1 MAGTSGADSPAS
13 GAAELTSAG
22 ASVGAGE
29 DSTGPATGASVA
41 GPSGSTLETASI
53 LGVTAGAS
61 VEGGTSGAAEE
72 DDPASGVGASVLG
85 DSADSDSV
93 VTTGASVA
101 GEEEDE
107 DSTGPATGPS
117 VVGTSSP
124 ASGVTGAS
132 VESGTSEG
140 AEVEEANPASGTDA
154 GASVDTS
161 IGPAEE
167 LTPLSDPPSSVDS
180 AGSGVVDSEPDEVDP
195 LSPVVGTDGA
205 FVGGL
210 ISMVGTPDPVGGCV
224 WMSTGV
230 SVVITSGSSVE
241 ISPPLGPALLLLDS
255 DTWEPEEIADD
266 SVVAAGATASFV
278 SETGGIT
285 SGDSVSL
292 TRAGGASVASV
303 PVVPEVSPDGAAD
316 DGSTGCDSVVAGGS
330 VAAGRRASFDSEITS
345 GNSVDDDGKTVVVGG
360 SVAGSS
366 VDDDGDAEEEL
377 SLLVSGVTIAS
388 ASSVVTEGSGVVAT
402 SDGDSVSVVSES
414 TDSLS
419 SPDPSPPAPFVN
431 GSSGFCV
438 TGAPDPSP
446 PVDMSVTCSSGFCV
460 GSTGATGVA
469 DVVAGSSSWSSHSKT
484 GQHLLGMKTGLQLG
498 M

>member
-1 MAGTSGADSPAS
+1 MDGDTSTGPAEEDGASVAGTSGADSPAS

-29 DSTGPATGASVA
+29 DTTGPATGASVA

-101 GEEEDE
+101 GEEDE

-132 VESGTSEG
+132 VEGGTSEG
-140 AEVEEANPASGTDA
+140 AEVEEADPASGTDA
-154 GASVDTS
+154 GASVDAS

-167 LTPLSDPPSSVDS
+167 VPLSDPPSSVGS

-224 WMSTGV
+224 WLSTGI

-255 DTWEPEEIADD
+255 DTWDPEEIADD

-316 DGSTGCDSVVAGGS
+316 DDGSTGCDSVVAGVS

-388 ASSVVTEGSGVVAT
+388 VSSVVTEGSGVVAT

-419 SPDPSPPAPFVN
+419 S
-431 GSSGFCV
+431 
-438 TGAPDPSP
+438 PDPSP

>member
-29 DSTGPATGASVA
+29 DSTGPATGASVT

-72 DDPASGVGASVLG
+72 
-85 DSADSDSV
+85 AD
-93 VTTGASVA
+93 
-101 GEEEDE
+101 
-107 DSTGPATGPS
+107 
-117 VVGTSSP
+117 
-124 ASGVTGAS
+124 
-132 VESGTSEG
+132 
-140 AEVEEANPASGTDA
+140 PASGTDA
-154 GASVDTS
+154 GASVDAS

-167 LTPLSDPPSSVDS
+167 LTPLSDPPSSVGS

-195 LSPVVGTDGA
+195 LSPVVGGTDGA

-241 ISPPLGPALLLLDS
+241 ISPPLGPALLLDS

-292 TRAGGASVASV
+292 TRAGGASGRQQAASV
-303 PVVPEVSPDGAAD
+303 PVVTEVSPDGAADD

-330 VAAGRRASFDSEITS
+330 VTAGRRASFDSEITS

-419 SPDPSPPAPFVN
+419 SPDPSPP
-431 GSSGFCV
+431 
-438 TGAPDPSP
+438 
-446 PVDMSVTCSSGFCV
+446 VDMSVTCSGSCV

>member
-1 MAGTSGADSPAS
+1 M
-13 GAAELTSAG
+13 
-22 ASVGAGE
+22 
-29 DSTGPATGASVA
+29 
-41 GPSGSTLETASI
+41 
-53 LGVTAGAS
+53 
-61 VEGGTSGAAEE
+61 
-72 DDPASGVGASVLG
+72 
-85 DSADSDSV
+85 
-93 VTTGASVA
+93 TTGASVA

-132 VESGTSEG
+132 VEDGTSEG
-140 AEVEEANPASGTDA
+140 AEVEEADPASGTDA

-224 WMSTGV
+224 WMSTGI
-230 SVVITSGSSVE
+230 SVVITSGSSVD
-241 ISPPLGPALLLLDS
+241 ISPPLGPALLLDS
-255 DTWEPEEIADD
+255 DTWDPEEIADD

-292 TRAGGASVASV
+292 TRAGGASGRQQAASV
-303 PVVPEVSPDGAAD
+303 PVVTEVSPDGAADD

-330 VAAGRRASFDSEITS
+330 VTAGRRASFDSEITS